1 MKRICLLIAVITV
14 GCAHSKEASWVDG
27 VTKSDVVAAVVSDIL
42 SIVEKEAPP
51 GPSKLIVEPP
61 VQENPVT
68 AELLKA
74 LTKDGYAVSGPDNA
88 PAQGK
93 RLRYVITPLADSIML
108 RVTIGKTDASCMYRW
123 AANGNLKRTP
133 IAMGRWQ

>member
-1 MKRICLLIAVITV
+1 MKRICLLIAVITI

-27 VTKSDVVAAVVSDIL
+27 VTKSDVVVALVSDIL
-42 SIVEKEAPP
+42 SIAEKEAPP

-61 VQENPVT
+61 AQENPVT
-68 AELLKA
+68 EELLKA
-74 LTKDGYAVSGPDNA
+74 LTKAGYAVSSPDNA
-88 PAQGK
+88 PVQGK

-108 RVTIGKTDASCMYRW
+108 RVTIGKTDASRMYRW
-123 AANGNLKRTP
+123 DSNGNLKRTP